1 MRDRTGD
8 AAVRPGAL
16 ILGVFMRP
24 NHFAEGQT
32 CFTGANP
39 GGTALLLPER
49 QRGVGGA
56 FELLGLCMQRADA
69 LAERVEAA
77 AIAPHRIAEA

>member
-1 MRDRTGD
+1 MS
-8 AAVRPGAL
+8 
-16 ILGVFMRP
+16 P
-24 NHFAEGQT
+24 NHFAEGQKF
-32 CFTGANP
+32 FTEANP
-39 GGTALLLPER
+39 GGTASLLPER

-56 FELLGLCMQRADA
+56 FELLCLRMQRADT